1 MSVLLAMVTRLE
13 RLGDRFNPIVVK
25 EVRQALKSRQFVVTF
40 LLLLLAAWAGSI
52 FGVSYL
58 GESIDYGSSAVTFYA
73 GFLFALCAA
82 TLVIVPFS
90 TFRSIVEERTE
101 TTLELLQITALSP
114 VQIVRGKTLSAM
126 VQVLVY
132 YCAIAPFIAFTALLP
147 GFDVVHVTFSLVML
161 FITALCFSMV
171 ALAIGTQARN
181 TTFQA
186 LSSLFVIAMAFG
198 GMMAFFGF
206 MTAAGNGIRFDESDT
221 WWALAL
227 VVFLGLSTG
236 YVCEQGAVAQLTF
249 DSDNRSTGIRLAAG
263 AQWLLCWIGLL
274 TFLIVRQRPP
284 MTSDALTAILTLTA
298 TYITV
303 AGLLFVSAPDSLSRR
318 VSRGLPRSRALRV
331 LWAPFLPG
339 GARGLL
345 YALMSLVLLAFFVT
359 VLLPQL
365 TMTSI
370 LNDQQATQYA
380 IALAAYSLIY
390 LGAGTLLARL
400 LRRVVQGIHSYQV
413 LAILVLANL
422 LLIVAAEVIHFLSRD
437 AHATTL
443 RCGQSGYDA
452 ANDRRCRSR
461 LRRCRLLPGGRRGCR
476 DGGERERAL
485 VRGPRHCERPG
496 PRPDRKPAA
505 TRWDCRLTGVNHGP
519 DPRAHPVRYVVRRS
533 RTRTHPGTRMDSRS
547 RATVVYTT

>member
-1 MSVLLAMVTRLE
+1 MSVSSAILDGLE

-52 FGVSYL
+52 VGVSVL
-58 GESIDYGSSAVTFYA
+58 GESIDYGSSAVIFYA

-82 TLVIVPFS
+82 SLVIVPFS

-161 FITALCFSMV
+161 FITALVFSLV
-171 ALAIGTQARN
+171 ALAIGAQARN
-181 TTFQA
+181 TTYQA
-186 LSSLFVIAMAFG
+186 LSSLFVIAIAVG
-198 GMMAFFGF
+198 GMTTFFGF
-206 MTAAGNGIRFDESDT
+206 MTAAAKRIQFEEVDT

-227 VVFLGLSTG
+227 VVYLGLSTAF
-236 YVCEQGAVAQLTF
+236 VCEQGAVAQLTF

-263 AQWLLCWIGLL
+263 AQWLFCWIGLL
-274 TFLIVRQRPP
+274 AFLVVRQPP
-284 MTSDALTAILTLTA
+284 RMSSDVLAAILTVTA
-298 TYITV
+298 IYITAV
-303 AGLLFVSAPDSLSRR
+303 GLLLLGAPDSLSRR

-339 GARGLL
+339 AARGLL
-345 YALMSLVLLAFFVT
+345 YALMSLALLTFFVT
-359 VLLPQL
+359 VLFPQL

-370 LNDQQATQYA
+370 LDNQQATQYGV
-380 IALAAYSLIY
+380 ALAAYSLIY
-390 LGAGTLLARL
+390 LGAGTLSARL
-400 LRRVVQGIHSYQV
+400 LRRAVQRIQSYQV

-422 LLIVAAEVIHFLSRD
+422 LLIVAAEVIRFLSRTPAPRLFD
-437 AHATTL
+437 VVNPVMTL
-443 RCGQSGYDA
+443 RTIADADLGSADAVACLVVSAVVVIA
-452 ANDRRCRSR
+452 ANVSALWC
-461 LRRCRLLPGGRRGCR
+461 GVR
-476 DGGERERAL
+476 DI
-485 VRGPRHCERPG
+485 VT
-496 PRPDRKPAA
+496 D
-505 TRWDCRLTGVNHGP
+505 
-519 DPRAHPVRYVVRRS
+519 PVRAQIESQPRRA
-533 RTRTHPGTRMDSRS
+533 GI
-547 RATVVYTT
+547 VN

>member
-1 MSVLLAMVTRLE
+1 MSAVLTLVTRLE
-13 RLGDRFNPIVVK
+13 RLGDRFNPIIVK
-25 EVRQALKSRQFVVTF
+25 EVRQALKSRQFVGTF

-58 GESIDYGSSAVTFYA
+58 GESLDYGSPAVTFYA
-73 GFLFALCAA
+73 GFFFALCAA
-82 TLVIVPFS
+82 SLVIVPFS
-90 TFRSIVEERTE
+90 TLRSIVEERTE

-147 GFDVVHVTFSLVML
+147 GFDVVHVAFSLVML
-161 FITALCFSMV
+161 LITALCFSMV
-171 ALAIGTQARN
+171 ALAIGAYARK
-181 TTFQA
+181 TTAQSVASLLVIVMA
-186 LSSLFVIAMAFG
+186 LG
-198 GMMAFFGF
+198 GMMAFFSS
-206 MTAAGNGIRFDESDT
+206 MTAAGEGIRFDEPET

-236 YVCEQGAVAQLTF
+236 YLCEQGAVAQLTF
-249 DSDNRSTGIRLAAG
+249 DSDNRSTRIRLAAG

-284 MTSDALTAILTLTA
+284 MTSDASTAILTLTA

-303 AGLLFVSAPDSLSRR
+303 VGLLFVSEPDSLSRR

-331 LWAPFLPG
+331 LCAPFLPG

-345 YALMSLVLLAFFVT
+345 YALVSLLVLDFFVT

-365 TMTSI
+365 TLTSI
-370 LNDQQATQYA
+370 LNDRQTTRYA

-400 LRRVVQGIHSYQV
+400 LRRVMPGVYSFHV
-413 LAILVLANL
+413 LLILILANL
-422 LLIVAAEVIHFLSRD
+422 LLIVAAQVIHFLTRAPVPTPQLFDVVNPIVALRMIAD
-437 AHATTL
+437 ADRGSVDAIACL
-443 RCGQSGYDA
+443 VVAAGVAIA
-452 ANDRRCRSR
+452 ANVSA
-461 LRRCRLLPGGRRGCR
+461 LWRGVS
-476 DGGERERAL
+476 DI
-485 VRGPRHCERPG
+485 VH
-496 PRPDRKPAA
+496 D
-505 TRWDCRLTGVNHGP
+505 
-519 DPRAHPVRYVVRRS
+519 PVRTQIESQPQPAGIAYRR
-533 RTRTHPGTRMDSRS
+533 
-547 RATVVYTT
+547 A